1 MAKLPEKLSFIRQPI
16 FFIRKVFWKILG
28 AYNTSNVIRQI
39 GPFPPPK
46 PVDNGMMR
54 LWGRLNILESH
65 VNWRL
70 HGLPPRMV
78 NVKLEQ
84 AGLFAGSGEVE
95 AALETFKLHSPVPPP
110 LPDFL
115 IKKVS
120 EARSIF
126 MFPGDNNQEWLAI
139 QPHVNAEAYVTL
151 IDDTSDLFRYE
162 EDTVLVE
169 GEKVQILR
177 TSAIDSSAR
186 FIEAEF
192 DFIWFS
198 STLQRLTPVQAMI
211 FLKRSQKALIPGGI
225 CVGMIASSDDKLSWP
240 DPRWLH
246 PFNLKQFE
254 TLIQYSGLDPVK
266 IEDWGDLML
275 FHTLKV

>member
-16 FFIRKVFWKILG
+16 FFVRKVIWKILG

-46 PVDNGMMR
+46 PVDNGVMR

-70 HGLPPRMV
+70 HGLPPRLV

-95 AALETFKLHSPVPPP
+95 TALETFKLHSPVPPP
-110 LPDFL
+110 LPEFL

-139 QPHVNAEAYVTL
+139 QPHVNAEANVTL

-162 EDTVLVE
+162 KDIVLVE

-186 FIEAEF
+186 FIDAEF

-198 STLQRLTPVQAMI
+198 STLQRLTPIQAMI
-211 FLKRSQKALIPGGI
+211 ILKRSQSALLSGGSSA
-225 CVGMIASSDDKLSWP
+225 GMISSLNKEASWP
-240 DPRWLH
+240 DPRWEH
-246 PFNLKQFE
+246 PS
-254 TLIQYSGLDPVK
+254 T
-266 IEDWGDLML
+266 
-275 FHTLKV
+275 